1 MRITKTTVLLPSIII
16 LFLFIGLAAS
26 KSIGKRSNVP
36 EYAWLAGSW
45 SGDGFGGTSEES
57 WSLPSSD
64 GTMMGMYRHL
74 DAEGKITF
82 YEFLV
87 MDETGLRLKHFTPD
101 FIGWETKEEFVT
113 FEMVKYNKDQIELKG
128 LIFERKS
135 ENEMEIR
142 LKLRKGDAV
151 ETEVFKMK
159 RN

>member
-1 MRITKTTVLLPSIII
+1 MRNAKKTLLLPIIVTLI
-16 LFLFIGLAAS
+16 LFICLAAS
-26 KSIGKRSNVP
+26 KSTGIISDVP

-57 WSLPSSD
+57 WSLPSPD

-82 YEFLV
+82 YEFLIL
-87 MDETGLRLKHFTPD
+87 DETGLRLKHFTPD

-113 FEMVKYNKDQIELKG
+113 FEMVKYNKDIIELKG

>member
-1 MRITKTTVLLPSIII
+1 MRITKTTVLVPIII
-16 LFLFIGLAAS
+16 TSFLFIGLAAS
-26 KSIGKRSNVP
+26 KSIGNRSMVP

-45 SGDGFGGTSEES
+45 TGDGFGGTSEES
-57 WSLPSSD
+57 WSLPSPD

-74 DAEGKITF
+74 DAEGELTF
-82 YEFLV
+82 YEFLIL
-87 MDETGLRLKHFTPD
+87 DETGLRLKHFTPD

-113 FEMVKYNKDQIELKG
+113 FEMVEYNKDKIELKG

-142 LKLRKGDAV
+142 LKLRKGDVV